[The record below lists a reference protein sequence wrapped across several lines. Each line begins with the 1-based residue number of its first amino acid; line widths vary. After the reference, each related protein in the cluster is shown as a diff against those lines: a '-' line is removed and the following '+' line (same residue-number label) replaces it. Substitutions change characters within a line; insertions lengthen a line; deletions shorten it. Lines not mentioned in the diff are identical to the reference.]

1 MKKRV
6 GDVEEF
12 AFEPLTD
19 EPDVHVTIA
28 VTGWLTEDEPGMSLV
43 NSKLYVCSS
52 YLTVTDQPNGQI
64 IIAVII

>member
-28 VTGWLTEDEPGMSLV
+28 VTGWLTEDEPGMSFPHLPPHPLQ
-43 NSKLYVCSS
+43 NAKF
-52 YLTVTDQPNGQI
+52 
-64 IIAVII
+64 

>member
-12 AFEPLTD
+12 GFEPLTD

-28 VTGWLTEDEPGMSLV
+28 VTGWLTEDEPGTAKVL
-43 NSKLYVCSS
+43 SK
-52 YLTVTDQPNGQI
+52 TFPF
-64 IIAVII
+64 

>member
-12 AFEPLTD
+12 GFEVLTD

-28 VTGWLTEDEPGMSLV
+28 VTGWLTEDEPGDILGVEWVVSTD
-43 NSKLYVCSS
+43 SK
-52 YLTVTDQPNGQI
+52 
-64 IIAVII
+64 

>member
-1 MKKRV
+1 MTSNMFSCSGYKMKKRV

-28 VTGWLTEDEPGMSLV
+28 VTGWLTEDEPGMSFPHLPPHPLQ
-43 NSKLYVCSS
+43 NAKFS
-52 YLTVTDQPNGQI
+52 
-64 IIAVII
+64 